1 VLSPIN
7 LGNPHEFT
15 MQELAETVLEI
26 TNSKSKI
33 IFQPLPSDD
42 PKQRNPN
49 IERARKEL
57 DWEPQIDL
65 QSGLTRTVEYF
76 QGII

>member
-1 VLSPIN
+1 ML
-7 LGNPHEFT
+7 
-15 MQELAETVLEI
+15 ELAETVLEI